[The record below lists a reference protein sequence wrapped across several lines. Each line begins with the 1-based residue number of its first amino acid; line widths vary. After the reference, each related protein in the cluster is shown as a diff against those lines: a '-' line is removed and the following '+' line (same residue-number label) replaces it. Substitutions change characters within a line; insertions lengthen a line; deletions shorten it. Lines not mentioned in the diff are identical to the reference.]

1 MTGVPGGRAL
11 VAVGAQDMEALAEPG
26 RLLGVKS
33 VVLEGLADG
42 VETTCSGLQHLSYT
56 CIYIERN

>member
-1 MTGVPGGRAL
+1 M

-42 VETTCSGLQHLSYT
+42 VETTCSGLQHLSY
-56 CIYIERN
+56 IYIERN

>member
-1 MTGVPGGRAL
+1 M

-42 VETTCSGLQHLSYT
+42 VETTCSGLQHLSY
-56 CIYIERN
+56 IYIEREKLDII